1 MIVRLT
7 LFLMMAIGLGG
18 FGTVAWVSTRPAH
31 VARVAAPVPT
41 TETILV
47 AAHPLQAGS
56 LLRPEDL
63 ESRTMLKTDVGLDA
77 NLDIPAVRG
86 GLMGA
91 MMRRSLGASEII
103 RSSDVMRPG
112 DHGFLAAVLG
122 AGKLAVTVGVDAV
135 SGTAGLIWPGDRVDL
150 ILTEQ
155 PDNNHPQISA
165 TRVLSD
171 ARVIAIDQHLVEGVN
186 ANSNLT
192 QPVAR
197 TVTLEVNSVDAERVA
212 VATRLGTLSLAVRAA
227 TPAAAGHE
235 APRASTVVWSSDI
248 LPPQPVRQRAAALS
262 VRVWQGTGEAR
273 EFHF

>member
-1 MIVRLT
+1 MIVRLA

-18 FGTVAWVSTRPAH
+18 FGTVGWGSTRPAP
-31 VARVAAPVPT
+31 VAGIAAPTPL
-41 TETILV
+41 TEIVLV

-63 ESRTMLKTDVGLDA
+63 ESRTLLKTEAGLDA
-77 NLDIPAVRG
+77 NLDTPAVRG

-103 RSSDVMRPG
+103 QSSDVMRPG

-186 ANSNLT
+186 ANSNLI

-197 TVTLEVNSVDAERVA
+197 TVTLEVSGVDAERVA

-235 APRASTVVWSSDI
+235 APPVSTVVWSSDI
-248 LPPQPVRQRAAALS
+248 LPPQPVRQSATALS
-262 VRVWQGTGEAR
+262 VRVWQGTGDAR